1 MEERVG
7 NNREHGLK
15 GEEGVEN
22 DSHGN
27 KLGKNR
33 GKDSRGS
40 RITLTFEM
48 V

>member
-22 DSHGN
+22 DNHGN
-27 KLGKNR
+27 KLGKTEER
-33 GKDSRGS
+33 TREVAG
-40 RITLTFEM
+40 
-48 V
+48 